1 MKKLFFFVASLF
13 FCLAWTE
20 PLSATE
26 PLQGNAERGR
36 LVFDQSGGCSCHT
49 NYPDEG
55 RDAPVLAGGR
65 ALSTPFGVY
74 YSTNITPDEETGIG
88 RMSDAEFI
96 TAMQEGLAPDGQNYF
111 PIFPY
116 TSFTGIDDQDLVDL
130 RAYLSTL
137 PPVQRSNKPPDAMPP
152 FSWRW
157 GVSLW
162 KWLNFTPGRWQPD
175 PARSKAWN
183 RGDYLVN
190 APAHCGE
197 CHTPRDWT
205 GGLDR
210 SMWLAGSADGPDGEL
225 APNITSD
232 SRTGIGS
239 WHFRDLVW
247 FLETGFKPDGDD
259 TQGLMSEVIE
269 HGYAHLP
276 EEDLD
281 AIATYLE
288 SVPAIDHRVRAHSSD

>member
-1 MKKLFFFVASLF
+1 MKNAFLLAAVVLSSLAYTGILNASN
-13 FCLAWTE
+13 
-20 PLSATE
+20 LSGGDA
-26 PLQGNAERGR
+26 QRGLR
-36 LVFDQSGGCSCHT
+36 VFNESGGCSCHT

-65 ALSTPFGVY
+65 ALTTPFGVY
-74 YSTNITPDEETGIG
+74 YSTNITPDAETGIG
-88 RMSDAEFI
+88 RMSNADFI
-96 TAMQEGLAPDGQNYF
+96 QAMQEGVSPDGQNYF

-116 TSFTGIDDQDLVDL
+116 TSFTGMSEKDLLDL

-137 PPVQRSNKPPDAMPP
+137 PAVRRNNKSPDAMPP

-162 KWLNFTPGRWQPD
+162 KWLNFKPGRWQPD
-175 PARSKAWN
+175 PSQSEDWN
-183 RGDYLVN
+183 RGDYLVST
-190 APAHCGE
+190 PSHCGE
-197 CHTPRDWT
+197 CHSPRTWS

-225 APNITSD
+225 APNITPD
-232 SRTGIGS
+232 VKTGIGS
-239 WHFRDLVW
+239 WHLPDIVW

-276 EEDLD
+276 TDDLD
-281 AIATYLE
+281 AIAIYLKSIQPIE
-288 SVPAIDHRVRAHSSD
+288 NRVRAQSSD

>member
-1 MKKLFFFVASLF
+1 MTNTSLF
-13 FCLAWTE
+13 VVGLFACLAWAGLLSANE
-20 PLSATE
+20 PLLGDT
-26 PLQGNAERGR
+26 ERGR
-36 LVFDQSGGCSCHT
+36 RVFDQSGGCSCHT
-49 NYPDEG
+49 NYSKEG
-55 RDAPVLAGGR
+55 RNAPVLAGGR
-65 ALSTPFGVY
+65 ALSTPFGIY
-74 YSTNITPDEETGIG
+74 YSTNITPDLETGIG

-96 TAMQEGLAPDGQNYF
+96 TAMQEGIAPDGQNYF

-116 TSFTGIDDQDLVDL
+116 TSFTGMSDQDLVDL

-137 PPVQRSNKPPDAMPP
+137 PPVKRVNKPADVMPP

-162 KWLNFTPGRWQPD
+162 KWLNFKAGRWQPD
-175 PARSKAWN
+175 PTRSEIWN

-190 APAHCGE
+190 SPSHCGE

-210 SMWLAGSADGPDGEL
+210 SMWLAGSSDGPEGEL

-232 SRTGIGS
+232 SKTGIGS
-239 WHFRDLVW
+239 WHLRDLVW

-259 TQGLMSEVIE
+259 TQGLMSEMIE
-269 HGYAHLP
+269 HGYAKLP
-276 EEDLD
+276 QADLE
-281 AIATYLE
+281 AIATYLK
-288 SVPAIDHRVRAHSSD
+288 SVPPIDHRVQAHSSE

>member
-1 MKKLFFFVASLF
+1 MKNAFLLAAVVLS
-13 FCLAWTE
+13 CLAYTGIANA
-20 PLSATE
+20 SDVSV
-26 PLQGNAERGR
+26 GDAERGR
-36 LVFDQSGGCSCHT
+36 LVFDESGGCSCHT

-65 ALSTPFGVY
+65 ALTTPFGIY
-74 YSTNITPDEETGIG
+74 YSTNITPDAETGIG
-88 RMSDAEFI
+88 RMSNAEFI
-96 TAMQEGLAPDGQNYF
+96 QAMQEGLSPDGQNYF

-116 TSFTGIDDQDLVDL
+116 TSFTGISDKDLLDL

-137 PPVQRSNKPPDAMPP
+137 PAVHRNNKPPDAMPP

-162 KWLNFTPGRWQPD
+162 KWLNFKPGRWQPNPSQPKD
-175 PARSKAWN
+175 WN

-190 APAHCGE
+190 APSHCGE
-197 CHTPRDWT
+197 CHSPRTWS

-225 APNITSD
+225 APNITPD
-232 SRTGIGS
+232 SKNGIGS
-239 WHFRDLVW
+239 WHLADIVW

-259 TQGLMSEVIE
+259 AQGLMSEVIE

-276 EEDLD
+276 SDDLD
-281 AIATYLE
+281 AIAVYLK
-288 SVPAIDHRVRAHSSD
+288 SVQPIDHRVRAQSPD